1 MSQNFYAAYGSNV
14 NSDQMCKRCLNAKF
28 VQTDILEN
36 YLFVFATDENDGTDC
51 VANIVYAP
59 GEETPIAIYKM
70 SDSDLERLDK
80 REGVHKGKYRR
91 VTKRAK
97 DLDEDL
103 ICYVLEKEHESNPA
117 IEIRG
122 NRYVDT
128 IIRGLEARKMGTCH
142 VNRAEKRVKQERQRI
157 NDNA

>member
-14 NSDQMCKRCLNAKF
+14 NSDQMRERCRDAEF

-97 DLDEDL
+97 GLDEDL
-103 ICYVLEKEHESNPA
+103 ICYVLEEKYESNPA
-117 IEIRG
+117 IKIRSEHYA
-122 NRYVDT
+122 NT
-128 IIRGLEARKMGTCH
+128 IIRGLEARKMETCH
-142 VNRAEKRVKQERQRI
+142 VYRAKNALSQ
-157 NDNA
+157 NDDA